1 LTAAR
6 RAVAAAVA
14 VAAGSLIAGVTLPAS
29 LAGAD
34 SFTPVGLTITIAPVA
49 RLHAPLKVSVA
60 VNADAGVL
68 DVRTAPL
75 RVQVRLANECGGAF
89 AYTSGP
95 VLLNERLSPQ
105 PATGHAYSGVLRG
118 AGKPSAY
125 GSQTV
130 CVWLAEEGD
139 GRVFASDQSLSVDV
153 SKPCTTA
160 AARYDAAR
168 RALARA
174 LRDKRGVTRRRK
186 AARAAHQAA
195 LRACGARVPL

>member
-1 LTAAR
+1 LSAAR
-6 RAVAAAVA
+6 RGAPLAVAL
-14 VAAGSLIAGVTLPAS
+14 GTLIAGLALPGS
-29 LAGAD
+29 LAAAD
-34 SFTPVGLTITIAPVA
+34 SFTPVTLSITIAPVA
-49 RLHAPLKVSVA
+49 RLHVRLKVTVA
-60 VNADAGVL
+60 VSADAGVL
-68 DVRTAPL
+68 DARTAPL
-75 RVQVRLANECGGAF
+75 RVQVRLASECGGAF

-95 VLLNERLSPQ
+95 VLLNEQLSPQ

-118 AGKPSAY
+118 AGGRPSAY

-130 CVWLAEEGD
+130 CAWLAEEGD

-174 LRDKRGVTRRRK
+174 RRDKRRVARRRK
-186 AARAAHQAA
+186 AARAAHRAA